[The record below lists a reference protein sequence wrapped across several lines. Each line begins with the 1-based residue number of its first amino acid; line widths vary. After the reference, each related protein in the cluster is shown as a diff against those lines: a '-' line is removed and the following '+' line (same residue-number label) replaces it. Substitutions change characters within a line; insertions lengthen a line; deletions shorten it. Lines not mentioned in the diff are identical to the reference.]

1 MKFLI
6 LTALMGLLSVP
17 SVAVSK
23 LNLGLPTTTGLASW
37 YGRREQGRRTAS
49 GSRFDRN
56 AYTCASRTYPM
67 GTYLTVFYP
76 RTGVSVVVKV
86 TDRGP
91 WVKGRVLDLSER
103 SARSL
108 GLAPYGVATV
118 VITPLRFKLKE
129 ITWHTNTQTSN
140 TKTG

>member
-1 MKFLI
+1 MKVFI
-6 LTALMGLLSVP
+6 LTVLLGLLSVP
-17 SVAVSK
+17 SVASSS
-23 LNLGLPTTTGLASW
+23 LNLGPPTTTGLASW

-49 GSRFDRN
+49 GSIFNRH
-56 AYTCASRTYPM
+56 AYTCASRVYPF
-67 GTYLTVFYP
+67 GTYLTVLFP

-108 GLAPYGVATV
+108 GLVPYGVAQVT
-118 VITPLRFKLKE
+118 ITPLHFKFKELK
-129 ITWHTNTQTSN
+129 
-140 TKTG
+140 